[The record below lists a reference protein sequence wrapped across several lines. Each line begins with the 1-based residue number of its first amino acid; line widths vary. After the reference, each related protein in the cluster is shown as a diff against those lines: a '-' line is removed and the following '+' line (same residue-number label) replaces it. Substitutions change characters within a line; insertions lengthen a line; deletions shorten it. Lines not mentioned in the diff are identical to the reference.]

1 MAIKRTKKDAWA
13 DDGDSA
19 HWIESKSTKK
29 RPARKASSAKETNKR
44 FKENTV
50 KVKTT
55 GKKTHKTAKI
65 KM

>member
-1 MAIKRTKKDAWA
+1 MAKQSKKNAWA
-13 DDGDSA
+13 EDGDSA
-19 HWIESKSTKK
+19 HWTSAKK
-29 RPARKASSAKETNKR
+29 RPARKATTAKETKKR

-50 KVKTT
+50 KVHTS